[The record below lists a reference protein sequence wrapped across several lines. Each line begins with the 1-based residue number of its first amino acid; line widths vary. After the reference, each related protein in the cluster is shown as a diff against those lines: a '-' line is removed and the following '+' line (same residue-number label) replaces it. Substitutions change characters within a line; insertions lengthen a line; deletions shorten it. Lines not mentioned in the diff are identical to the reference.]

1 MADATININAVD
13 KTRAAFSS
21 VNRSMSKM
29 SKATDGVK
37 GQIMGAGFGLLGA
50 GTIFDLVRVKI
61 QDVIKNIDDIPGV
74 PPEVARSVEQMKI
87 LFGEADD
94 MIGGFLATAISGFAN
109 LGKGIGLAAGA
120 LVYGVDAAKDATEAL
135 NSEAD
140 AMIAKR
146 AFEKLQKE
154 LEPLRR
160 ELKSVEDAGSSA
172 MAKLYG
178 TTLKGRDAY
187 DALQGAMSRVSREM
201 NALNGN
207 ETIEGMRRRIE
218 LTKEQT
224 KIATSLYELEQKA
237 AQGQKE
243 AAKILGQGFE
253 NAITSGEKLTDVIK
267 QLGMDLMKLA
277 LRNTVTNPLVDF
289 LGKSSFLGGIFKG
302 FGGPKAAGGSVG
314 SGKSYM
320 VGEKGPEMFTPSSA
334 GHIIPNNALGGSSGG
349 ARTVYNIDARGADRT
364 GLARLEQM
372 IRETQSSIGPIAVRS
387 VYSAA
392 GRGMI

>member
-1 MADATININAVD
+1 M
-13 KTRAAFSS
+13 
-21 VNRSMSKM
+21 
-29 SKATDGVK
+29 
-37 GQIMGAGFGLLGA
+37 
-50 GTIFDLVRVKI
+50 
-61 QDVIKNIDDIPGV
+61 
-74 PPEVARSVEQMKI
+74 
-87 LFGEADD
+87 
-94 MIGGFLATAISGFAN
+94 
-109 LGKGIGLAAGA
+109 
-120 LVYGVDAAKDATEAL
+120 
-135 NSEAD
+135 
-140 AMIAKR
+140 
-146 AFEKLQKE
+146 LQ
-154 LEPLRR
+154 LRR
-160 ELKSVEDAGSSA
+160 WMIYLFILIK
-172 MAKLYG
+172 
-178 TTLKGRDAY
+178 
-187 DALQGAMSRVSREM
+187 
-201 NALNGN
+201 
-207 ETIEGMRRRIE
+207 

-289 LGKSSFLGGIFKG
+289 LGKSNFLGGIFKN
-302 FGGPKAAGGSVG
+302 FGGPQAAGGSVS
-314 SGKSYM
+314 SGKSYL

>member
-13 KTRAAFSS
+13 KTRAAFAS

-50 GTIFDLVRVKI
+50 GTIFDLVRKEVEETI
-61 QDVIKNIDDIPGV
+61 RTIDDIPGV
-74 PPEVARSVEQMKI
+74 PDETIRSVEKMKMV
-87 LFGEADD
+87 FTQSK
-94 MIGGFLATAISGFAN
+94 TAIRGFIAEGISKFAELGSG
-109 LGKGIGLAAGA
+109 LGIALGA
-120 LVYGVDAAKDATEAL
+120 MVYGTDAAADAL
-135 NSEAD
+135 NALNEEAQAAVD
-140 AMIAKR
+140 RR

-253 NAITSGEKLTDVIK
+253 KAITSGEKLTDVIK

-289 LGKSSFLGGIFKG
+289 LGKSNFLGGIFKN
-302 FGGPKAAGGSVG
+302 FGGPQAAGGSVS
-314 SGKSYM
+314 SGKSYL